1 MRRSDLA
8 LVCDLG
14 AAPRLPSRE
23 LLLLQAV
30 IEALPPGLAE
40 RACVFLAVDAEEA
53 AARSLLLPWV
63 ESFDLRCRVL
73 PLAAREP
80 EARAFDLAR
89 AAALAEARAVLLL
102 GDLGPAA
109 ALREAQERRGAR
121 RSRWGALLPQ
131 PALLR
136 LAAAGAEAAPALQ
149 REASLERQA
158 LPLLDALWL
167 PPGAADG
174 LRRLGAALPGSTADF
189 MPASALAE
197 SLLPWLVAAGRA
209 APEAAGSLRS
219 LLCFVPLAAEG
230 AARALL
236 AALEAGGEGRAPAR
250 LTLVGPAAAR
260 PEPELQQAAETLRA
274 ERGLA
279 VEILSE
285 AELPV
290 LARRLAEPG
299 AAAAVLPPPGTVW
312 SEPLDLCRRLGL
324 PTLAADSPALR
335 AQLAGSGFTPLWS
348 PPEPAALAAVLPRL
362 LAAGAPQPLPDP
374 RVLRATGELP
384 AGFGPGL
391 EALVEAGAVP
401 AGRSGPAP
409 RIAVVLRG
417 AITDPALYASL
428 LALQG
433 QSLPPAEVLLIEEET
448 PPPDSRLP
456 PLLLPPPL
464 PARRF
469 AAADEAGW
477 RAALGRLEVERLLF
491 LRAGDLPAPWMLES
505 LAAETDAA
513 AEAPPEAL
521 CLPAIACP
529 GVLLPDPAATLA
541 GPPLAEL
548 SEDGRDAGEE
558 PLLLPPSLLGSP
570 LRPRRLPAAD
580 CLRRRGLWAQQP
592 AAARASG
599 AAAPQ
604 RPGGP
609 EQRLAVA
616 AAWLHDE
623 ALEERRPQ
631 PLAAPALAEAPIRPA
646 GPPFAGLLLGYA
658 PRSGAA
664 LLLST
669 LQAHPRIGVAAAEA
683 FAGVPGRRQLDHL
696 GLLRREARGLRG
708 RRFALRGQLAHCA
721 DAEGLAAAAERHDLA
736 VVVLQRQ
743 NRVRQAISQL
753 NAERSRL
760 RHGTEHP
767 RGPVELPPL
776 QLAPALLEE
785 RLEALA
791 EGERRMEAALAPL
804 LARAPGRVFL
814 LTYEQ
819 LEAGLPAATAALLSL
834 LGLAPR
840 PLPAGLCRLTP
851 ERSAQALA
859 DHEALLALYRG
870 SPLAALLRD
879 PAEGG

>member
-1 MRRSDLA
+1 LRRSDLA

-14 AAPRLPSRE
+14 AAARLPSRD

-30 IEALPPGLAE
+30 VEALPPGLAE
-40 RACVFLAVDAEEA
+40 RTCVFLAVDAEEV
-53 AARSLLLPWV
+53 AARRLLLPWV

-73 PLAAREP
+73 SLAAREP

-136 LAAAGAEAAPALQ
+136 LAAAGAEAAPSLQ

-167 PPGAADG
+167 PPAAAEG
-174 LRRLGAALPGSTADF
+174 LRRLGAALPEETETF
-189 MPASALAE
+189 TPPCTLAE
-197 SLLPWLVAAGRA
+197 SLLPWLAAAGGTARE
-209 APEAAGSLRS
+209 APGAVRR
-219 LLCFVPLAAEG
+219 LLCFAPLGAEG
-230 AARALL
+230 GAKALL
-236 AALEAGGEGRAPAR
+236 AALEIGFEGSPLPG
-250 LTLVGPAAAR
+250 LTLVGPAGIAPA
-260 PEPELQQAAETLRA
+260 PELLEAAETLRVT
-274 ERGLA
+274 RGLA
-279 VEILSE
+279 VELLSE
-285 AELPV
+285 AELPA
-290 LARRLAEPG
+290 LAGRLVELG
-299 AAAAVLPPPGTVW
+299 LAATVLPPPGTVW

-324 PTLAADSPALR
+324 PTLATASPALE
-335 AQLAGSGFTPLWS
+335 AQLAGGGFSAVWS
-348 PPEPAALAAVLPRL
+348 PAEPAALAAALLRL
-362 LAAGAPQPLPDP
+362 LAPGAPAPVFGPGA
-374 RVLRATGELP
+374 LRRTGELP
-384 AGFGPGL
+384 AGFGSRL
-391 EALVEAGAVP
+391 EALVEAGALP
-401 AGRSGPAP
+401 AGRAGSPP

-417 AITDPALYASL
+417 APADPDLYASL
-428 LALQG
+428 LALQD
-433 QSLPPAEVLLIEEET
+433 QSLPPSAVLLIEEEM
-448 PPPDSRLP
+448 PPAGPRPP

-469 AAADEAGW
+469 AAADEPAW
-477 RAALGRLEVERLLF
+477 RQALDGLDVERLLF
-491 LRAGDLPAPWMLES
+491 LKAGDLPAPWMLES
-505 LAAETDAA
+505 LAAETDRAA
-513 AEAPPEAL
+513 GTPPEAL
-521 CLPAIACP
+521 SLPVTSCP
-529 GVLLPDPAATLA
+529 GALLPDPAAPLA
-541 GPPLAEL
+541 GVPTDRP
-548 SEDGRDAGEE
+548 DAAEE
-558 PLLLPPSLLGSP
+558 PLWLPPSLLGSP

-580 CLRRRGLWAQQP
+580 CLRRRGLSARP
-592 AAARASG
+592 LSSEAAGEAARQPPG
-599 AAAPQ
+599 A
-604 RPGGP
+604 GP

-616 AAWLHDE
+616 AGWLHDAVPAE
-623 ALEERRPQ
+623 RPPRSLPTPALVT
-631 PLAAPALAEAPIRPA
+631 AAPRPA

-658 PRSGAA
+658 PRAGAA
-664 LLLST
+664 LLLAT
-669 LQAHPRIGVAAAEA
+669 LQGHPGLGIAAAEA
-683 FAGVPGRRQLDHL
+683 FAGVPGSRQLDHL
-696 GLLRREARGLRG
+696 ALLRRRARGLRG
-708 RRFALRGQLAHCA
+708 RRFVVRGQLAHCA

-753 NAERSRL
+753 NAERCRL

-767 RGPVELPPL
+767 CGPVALPPL

-819 LEAGLPAATAALLSL
+819 LETALPAVTAALLSL

-840 PLPAGLCRLTP
+840 PLTAGLCRLTP

-859 DHEALLALYRG
+859 DQEALLALYRG